1 MTRRRRAGARG
12 ICGRGLTATGA
23 PAAVRAVRDGL
34 AWRKSRREAPAQPAF
49 FRLLG
54 RPAGFAMASL
64 AFFPDMGSSISAC
77 LSLRL
82 RSLVDGTDAPLS
94 CRILR
99 RSASMRFT
107 TLCGRGAAGSRL
119 AGMPACFFLS
129 ISTTA
134 SESQLCGQSQRAY
147 AFCLSSPSLMSAF
160 GAERTWT
167 SFQNHLDRWKMTHS
181 RHMLPGLA
189 TAQNDADPHSAGR
202 KSLL

>member
-1 MTRRRRAGARG
+1 MGWPG
-12 ICGRGLTATGA
+12 EKTAVKR
-23 PAAVRAVRDGL
+23 PL
-34 AWRKSRREAPAQPAF
+34 SRP

-107 TLCGRGAAGSRL
+107 TACGRGAAGSRL